1 MFDNDLTAEELKKV
15 LEEYRS
21 KMLEA
26 TKEKE
31 EIKKKIDDYFLGFD
45 KNVDYMDKIQKFY
58 NNGESNLTKEKT
70 NPLKQDMYNE
80 YICSRFGHDP
90 ERTYNGAIK
99 EENGLGKCKLC
110 GRTYKLE
117 KNTEKTK

>member
-1 MFDNDLTAEELKKV
+1 MFDNDLTDEELKKV

-21 KMLEA
+21 KMLEE

-31 EIKKKIDDYFLGFD
+31 ELKRKIDDYC
-45 KNVDYMDKIQKFY
+45 KNHVKEDTYMERIQKFY
-58 NNGESNLTKEKT
+58 NHDVNNLTSKEN

-99 EENGLGKCKLC
+99 EENGMCRCKLC
-110 GRTYKLE
+110 GKTYKLE